1 MNSPYLADSQNTAI
15 SDTVSAHPRAIALID
30 VNNFYV
36 SCERVF
42 NPKLWQRPVVVL
54 SNNDGCVVSRS
65 AEAKALGIA
74 MGAPWFQISKQ
85 AEKAG
90 VIAFSSNYA
99 LYADMSNR
107 VMSILRQFSPA
118 QEIYS
123 IDECFLELT
132 GFARRDLTGYAQTLR
147 QTILRGTG
155 LPVCVGIGASKTL
168 AKLANHWAKHTPAM
182 QGVCNFNALPTAA
195 LDACLAQIEVDE
207 VWGIGSRLAAT
218 LHTKPLEIHSA
229 YDLKYSNAETMRR
242 RFSVVMEKT
251 IRELN
256 GTVCLGLEDVR
267 GPHQQILSTRSFGQP
282 VREIEGLAEAL
293 TLYTTRAAEKLRR
306 KQLFAGSVYVYIR
319 TSPFR
324 DDRAFYSNAL
334 TVPLPVATHD
344 TRQLVKAALWA
355 LRRIYQLGHDYAKAG
370 VSLGELVPAQALQQD
385 LFHQS
390 TQADKSS
397 RLMLAMDAINRKMGR
412 ATLRLA
418 SEGRQQPWQMKQTR
432 KSPGYTTNWKDLL
445 CVD

>member
-1 MNSPYLADSQNTAI
+1 MNAI
-15 SDTVSAHPRAIALID
+15 DRPSMHTRTIALID

-42 NPKLWQRPVVVL
+42 KPALRERPVVVL

-74 MGAPWFQISKQ
+74 MGAPWFQIRKQ
-85 AEKAG
+85 AERAG

-132 GFARRDLTGYAQTLR
+132 GFTRRDLTEYAQTLR

-168 AKLANHWAKHTPAM
+168 AKLANHCAKHTPAM
-182 QGVCNFNALPTAA
+182 QGVCNFNALPPTEV
-195 LDACLAQIEVDE
+195 DARLAEIQVDE
-207 VWGIGSRLAAT
+207 VWGIGRRLAAT
-218 LHTKPLEIHSA
+218 LHARPLAIHTA
-229 YDLKYSNAETMRR
+229 YDLKYSDAETMRR

-256 GTVCLGLEDVR
+256 GTVCLELEEVR
-267 GPHQQILSTRSFGQP
+267 GPQQQILSTRSFGQP

-293 TLYTTRAAEKLRR
+293 TLYTTRAAEKLRK

-324 DDRAFYSNAL
+324 EDSRFYSNAL

-355 LRRIYQLGHDYAKAG
+355 LRRIYQPGHDYAKAG
-370 VSLGELVPAQALQQD
+370 VSLGELVPAQAIQQD
-385 LFHQS
+385 LFHS
-390 TQADKSS
+390 GPQADNTA
-397 RLMLAMDAINRKMGR
+397 RLMQAMDAINRKMGR

-418 SEGRQQPWQMKQTR
+418 SEGRQQPWQMKQMR
-432 KSPGYTTNWKDLL
+432 KSPSYTTNWKDLL

>member
-1 MNSPYLADSQNTAI
+1 MNATDCPSMHART
-15 SDTVSAHPRAIALID
+15 IALID

-42 NPKLWQRPVVVL
+42 KPALRERPVVVL

-74 MGAPWFQISKQ
+74 MGAPWFQIRKQ
-85 AEKAG
+85 AERAG

-99 LYADMSNR
+99 LYAVMSNR

-132 GFARRDLTGYAQTLR
+132 GFTRHDLTEYAQTLR

-155 LPVCVGIGASKTL
+155 LAVCVGIGASKTL
-168 AKLANHWAKHTPAM
+168 AKLANHCAKHTPAM
-182 QGVCNFNALPTAA
+182 QGVCNFNTLTPTAV
-195 LDACLAQIEVDE
+195 DARLAEIQVDE
-207 VWGIGSRLAAT
+207 VWGIGRRLAAT
-218 LHTKPLEIHSA
+218 LHARPLAIHTA
-229 YDLKYSNAETMRR
+229 YDLKYSDAETMRR

-256 GTVCLGLEDVR
+256 GTMCLELEEVR
-267 GPHQQILSTRSFGQP
+267 GPQQQILSTRSFGQP
-282 VREIEGLAEAL
+282 VREIEGLSEAL
-293 TLYTTRAAEKLRR
+293 TLYTTRAAEKLRK

-324 DDRAFYSNAL
+324 EDSRFYSNAL

-355 LRRIYQLGHDYAKAG
+355 LRRIYQPGHEYAKAG
-370 VSLGELVPAQALQQD
+370 VSLGELVPAQAIQQD

-390 TQADKSS
+390 TQADNTA

-418 SEGRQQPWQMKQTR
+418 SEGRQQPWQMKQMR
-432 KSPGYTTNWKDLL
+432 KSPSYTTNWKDLL

>member
-1 MNSPYLADSQNTAI
+1 MNATDGTSMHART
-15 SDTVSAHPRAIALID
+15 IALID

-42 NPKLWQRPVVVL
+42 KPALRQRPVVVL

-74 MGAPWFQISKQ
+74 MGAPWFQIRKQ
-85 AEKAG
+85 AERAG

-132 GFARRDLTGYAQTLR
+132 GFTRRDLTEYAQTLR

-168 AKLANHWAKHTPAM
+168 AKLANHCAKHAPAM
-182 QGVCNFNALPTAA
+182 QGVCNFNALPPTAV
-195 LDACLAQIEVDE
+195 DARLAEIQVDE
-207 VWGIGSRLAAT
+207 VWGIGRRLAAT
-218 LHTKPLEIHSA
+218 LHARPLAIHTA
-229 YDLKYSNAETMRR
+229 YDLKYSDAETMRR

-256 GTVCLGLEDVR
+256 GTVCLELEEVR
-267 GPHQQILSTRSFGQP
+267 GPQQQILSTRSFGQP
-282 VREIEGLAEAL
+282 VREIEGLSEAL
-293 TLYTTRAAEKLRR
+293 TLYTTRAAEKLRK

-324 DDRAFYSNAL
+324 EDSRFYSNAL

-355 LRRIYQLGHDYAKAG
+355 LRRIYQPGHDYAKAG
-370 VSLGELVPAQALQQD
+370 VSLGELVPAQAIQQD
-385 LFHQS
+385 LFHS
-390 TQADKSS
+390 SPQADNTA
-397 RLMLAMDAINRKMGR
+397 RLMQAMDAINRKMGR

-418 SEGRQQPWQMKQTR
+418 SEGRQQPWQMKQMR
-432 KSPGYTTNWKDLL
+432 KSPSYTTNWKDLL